1 MKGKDFELLRKLLHT
16 ALLLLCATVATI
28 INFEAND
35 IYYGNGIYYKITD
48 KTNNFVAVT
57 HRGNSYDD
65 YEEYSGAVT
74 IPSFITYNEKT
85 YKVTSIEDLAFASC
99 SNLTS
104 ITIPNSVTSIGK
116 GAFGD
121 CSNLKSITI
130 PESVTS
136 IGEYAF
142 YNCSSL
148 NSITI
153 PNSVTSIGN
162 YAFYDCDD
170 LTSITIPNSVT
181 SIGNYAFA
189 YCSSLASVTIPNS
202 VTTIGDDAFYKC
214 SSLKIIDV
222 AKGNT
227 KYDSRDN
234 CNAIIETA
242 TNTLI
247 ADCKNTTINGT
258 CGEKATWNF
267 YKGVL
272 TISGTGAMYDYAKD
286 ARAPWYDY
294 KYKITS
300 VVIDEGITSIG
311 NNAFSGC
318 GFTSITI
325 PSSVTS
331 IGDNAFYF
339 CQNLASITIPESVT
353 SIGNYAFSNCSSLTK
368 VTIGNRNHAFS
379 HCDSLERITA
389 AESMTSIGDD
399 AFALCSS
406 LTNVTIGNSV
416 TSIGNH
422 AFWSC
427 SKLANITSLIP
438 ADKLYAI
445 NSSVFNNVFKSTC
458 TLYVP
463 AGAKSTYAA
472 TKGWKAFKNIVEVEA
487 PGINGSCGENATW

>member
-35 IYYGNGIYYKITD
+35 IYCGNGIYYKITD

-121 CSNLKSITI
+121 CSNL
-130 PESVTS
+130 
-136 IGEYAF
+136 A
-142 YNCSSL
+142 
-148 NSITI
+148 SITI
-153 PNSVTSIGN
+153 PNSVTRIE
-162 YAFYDCDD
+162 YATFYYCRS
-170 LTSITIPNSVT
+170 LTSITIP
-181 SIGNYAFA
+181 
-189 YCSSLASVTIPNS
+189 
-202 VTTIGDDAFYKC
+202 
-214 SSLKIIDV
+214 
-222 AKGNT
+222 KGNT

-272 TISGTGAMYDYAKD
+272 TISGTGAMYDYTPSQP
-286 ARAPWYDY
+286 APWQPY

-311 NNAFSGC
+311 NNSFNWC
-318 GFTSITI
+318 NNFTSVTI
-325 PSSVTS
+325 PNSVTS
-331 IGDNAFYF
+331 IGDNAFSR

-353 SIGNYAFSNCSSLTK
+353 SIGNYAFSGC
-368 VTIGNRNHAFS
+368 I
-379 HCDSLERITA
+379 
-389 AESMTSIGDD
+389 
-399 AFALCSS
+399 
-406 LTNVTIGNSV
+406 
-416 TSIGNH
+416 
-422 AFWSC
+422 
-427 SKLANITSLIP
+427 
-438 ADKLYAI
+438 
-445 NSSVFNNVFKSTC
+445 
-458 TLYVP
+458 
-463 AGAKSTYAA
+463 
-472 TKGWKAFKNIVEVEA
+472 
-487 PGINGSCGENATW
+487 

>member
-35 IYYGNGIYYKITD
+35 IYCGNGIYYKITD

-121 CSNLKSITI
+121 CSNL
-130 PESVTS
+130 
-136 IGEYAF
+136 A
-142 YNCSSL
+142 
-148 NSITI
+148 SITI
-153 PNSVTSIGN
+153 PNSVTRIE
-162 YAFYDCDD
+162 YATFYYCRS
-170 LTSITIPNSVT
+170 LTSITIPKSVT
-181 SIGNYAFA
+181 SIGERAFSG
-189 YCSSLASVTIPNS
+189 CSSLTSINIPESVTSIENNAFRGCSSLTSVTIPNS
-202 VTTIGDDAFYKC
+202 VTTIGDDAFEGC

-272 TISGTGAMYDYAKD
+272 TISGTGAMYDYTPSQP
-286 ARAPWYDY
+286 APWQPY

-311 NNAFSGC
+311 NNSFNWC
-318 GFTSITI
+318 NNFTSVTI
-325 PSSVTS
+325 PNSVTS
-331 IGDNAFYF
+331 IGDNAFSR

-353 SIGNYAFSNCSSLTK
+353 SIGNYAFSGC
-368 VTIGNRNHAFS
+368 I
-379 HCDSLERITA
+379 
-389 AESMTSIGDD
+389 
-399 AFALCSS
+399 
-406 LTNVTIGNSV
+406 
-416 TSIGNH
+416 
-422 AFWSC
+422 
-427 SKLANITSLIP
+427 
-438 ADKLYAI
+438 
-445 NSSVFNNVFKSTC
+445 
-458 TLYVP
+458 
-463 AGAKSTYAA
+463 
-472 TKGWKAFKNIVEVEA
+472 
-487 PGINGSCGENATW
+487 